1 MMQYIILC
9 LQDSLFLIDS
19 LHDVLELDA
28 TLSSHPIVQNVS
40 HPDQIT
46 EIFDTI
52 SYNKV
57 MPQYLD
63 TMLTDTLPR

>member
-1 MMQYIILC
+1 MKQYVILC

-19 LHDVLELDA
+19 LHDVLGLDA

-52 SYNKV
+52 SYSKV
-57 MPQYLD
+57 MSQYLD
-63 TMLTDTLPR
+63 TMFTDTLSG